1 MRESLLT
8 AKIITELKRRIRAGE
23 RLWFLKIHGGPF
35 QRSGVPD
42 LLIVRNR
49 EAHGEALWVEV
60 KGDGEVTRLQA
71 HTIGQL
77 RRVGCRVLVARSVDD
92 VLNFLNEENA

>member
-8 AKIITELKRRIRAGE
+8 AKIIAELRRRIRAGE

-42 LLIVRNR
+42 LLIVRN
-49 EAHGEALWVEV
+49 GEALWVEV
-60 KGDGEVTRLQA
+60 KGDSDVTRLQA
-71 HTIGQL
+71 HTLGQL

-92 VLNFLNEENA
+92 VIIFLNVQQENA